1 MSCRHR
7 TVVLRIPASALGF
20 ETLRTWNEFLKKH
33 EADFEWEEG
42 CFCEA
47 LCDSIPWELDRSILV
62 PSDPDCRLG
71 RRDPM
76 RPDIVPGPFL
86 DYYLL
91 DDYPFDAGD
100 DGGLWRICCLNE
112 AQMKQY
118 LPVYQKL
125 FPHFTM
131 KDMQAVRLCDYE
143 WYDGSDAPYLY
154 SEYD

>member
-20 ETLRTWNEFLKKH
+20 QRLREWNEFLIQH
-33 EADFEWEEG
+33 EDDFDWEEG

-47 LCDSIPWELDRSILV
+47 LCDSIPWGLDRSILV
-62 PSDPDCRLG
+62 KTDPDCRLDQ
-71 RRDPM
+71 RDP
-76 RPDIVPGPFL
+76 RHPETIPGPFL

-91 DDYPFDAGD
+91 DDYPFEAGE
-100 DGGLWRICCLNE
+100 DGGGYMVSRLDE
-112 AQMKQY
+112 EQMKKY
-118 LPVYQKL
+118 LPVYQSL

-131 KDMQAVRLCDYE
+131 KDMEAVRLCDYE

>member
-20 ETLRTWNEFLKKH
+20 QSLREWNEFLIQH
-33 EADFEWEEG
+33 EDDFDWEEG

-47 LCDSIPWELDRSILV
+47 LCDSIPWGLDRSILV
-62 PSDPDCRLG
+62 KTDPDCRLDQ
-71 RRDPM
+71 RDP
-76 RPDIVPGPFL
+76 RHPETIPGPFL

-91 DDYPFDAGD
+91 DDYPFEAGE
-100 DGGLWRICCLNE
+100 DGGGYMVSRLDE
-112 AQMKQY
+112 EQMKKY
-118 LPVYQKL
+118 LPVYQSL

-131 KDMQAVRLCDYE
+131 KDMEAVRLCDYE

-154 SEYD
+154 SEDD